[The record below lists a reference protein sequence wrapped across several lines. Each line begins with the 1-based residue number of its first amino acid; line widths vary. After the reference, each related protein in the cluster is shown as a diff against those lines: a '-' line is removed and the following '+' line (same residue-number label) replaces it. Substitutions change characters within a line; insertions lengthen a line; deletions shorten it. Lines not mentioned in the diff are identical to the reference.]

1 MRTQPWIHCA
11 SIDTAFIL
19 APAVIATLIALAI
32 NAAGHA
38 QAGVSLAAWA
48 VLVIGIDVA
57 HVYSTLYRTYLDPFE
72 RRQLSGWLIG
82 TPLATWV
89 LGVLLYTWSAATF
102 WSVLAYTAVFHFV
115 RQQYGF
121 LMLYSRGERA
131 PPAWSPLGI
140 SSLAARSPASGISSL
155 TARSPASGISS
166 LTARS
171 PASGIP
177 SLTARSSRRLDQAT
191 IYGATL
197 FPLLY
202 WHTHLPRPF
211 VWFTDG
217 DFLALPAVLW
227 RFALPLYIA
236 LFAAYLAK
244 EVALIYRTR
253 SINWPRNALI
263 LGTALSWYVGIV
275 AAAGDLVFTLTN
287 VVAHGIPYMA
297 LTCIYARRRDDRA
310 VSEGAPSGDGRVQ
323 NTRSLFV
330 LRLLP
335 YAIGL
340 LVVLA
345 FVEEGL
351 WDGLIWREH
360 LALFPG
366 FQFLPHIQNL
376 TTLSLLVPLLSVP
389 QMTHYVIDGVI
400 WRLRTQPEWRK
411 TLFWQPSNSPAQSA
425 S

>member
-1 MRTQPWIHCA
+1 MSPTTRQPWIHSPA
-11 SIDTAFIL
+11 IDTGFIL
-19 APAVIATLIALAI
+19 APAVLATLIALGI
-32 NAAGHA
+32 NTAGHA

-57 HVYSTLYRTYLDPFE
+57 HVYSTLYRTYLDPIE

-89 LGVLLYTWSAATF
+89 LGVLLYTASAATF

-131 PPAWSPLGI
+131 LPQW
-140 SSLAARSPASGISSL
+140 
-155 TARSPASGISS
+155 
-166 LTARS
+166 
-171 PASGIP
+171 
-177 SLTARSSRRLDQAT
+177 SRRLDQVA

-236 LFAAYLAK
+236 LFAAYLLK
-244 EVALIYRTR
+244 EITLYVRVR
-253 SINWPRNALI
+253 SINWPRNALV

-310 VSEGAPSGDGRVQ
+310 ASEGTPCGGRGGYQVKSS
-323 NTRSLFV
+323 RSLFV

-351 WDGLIWREH
+351 WDGLVWREH

-366 FQFLPHIQNL
+366 FQFLPHIESL
-376 TTLSLLVPLLSVP
+376 SALSLLVPLLSVP

-400 WRLRTQPEWRK
+400 WRLRTHPEWRK
-411 TLFWQPSNSPAQSA
+411 TLFWQPSGNPTETAP
-425 S
+425 

>member
-1 MRTQPWIHCA
+1 MPQPSTQTQPWIHSA
-11 SIDTAFIL
+11 AIDTTFIL
-19 APAVIATLIALAI
+19 APAVVATLIAVGI
-32 NAAGHA
+32 NTTGHA
-38 QAGVSLAAWA
+38 RAGVSVVAWA

-89 LGVLLYTWSAATF
+89 LGVLLYTWSAAIF

-121 LMLYSRGERA
+121 LMLYSRGER
-131 PPAWSPLGI
+131 PVPRW
-140 SSLAARSPASGISSL
+140 
-155 TARSPASGISS
+155 
-166 LTARS
+166 
-171 PASGIP
+171 
-177 SLTARSSRRLDQAT
+177 SRRLDQAA

-217 DFLALPAVLW
+217 DFLALPVILW

-236 LFAAYLAK
+236 LFAAYLVK
-244 EVALIYRTR
+244 EVTLSYKTYR
-253 SINWPRNALI
+253 INWPRNALV

-310 VSEGAPSGDGRVQ
+310 Q
-323 NTRSLFV
+323 NPRSLFV
-330 LRLLP
+330 LRFMP
-335 YAIGL
+335 YAIGV

-351 WDGLIWREH
+351 WDGLVWREH
-360 LALFPG
+360 LRIFPG
-366 FQFLPHIQNL
+366 FQLLPHIENL
-376 TTLSLLVPLLSVP
+376 STLSLLVPLLSVP

-400 WRLRTQPEWRK
+400 WRLRTHPEWRK
-411 TLFWQPSNSPAQSA
+411 TLFWQTGGNEAESLS
-425 S
+425 

>member
-1 MRTQPWIHCA
+1 MNSTTRQPWIHSPA
-11 SIDTAFIL
+11 IDTGFIL
-19 APAVIATLIALAI
+19 APAVLATLIALGI
-32 NAAGHA
+32 NTAGHA

-57 HVYSTLYRTYLDPFE
+57 HVYSTLYRTYLDPIE

-89 LGVLLYTWSAATF
+89 LGVLLYTASAATF

-131 PPAWSPLGI
+131 LPQW
-140 SSLAARSPASGISSL
+140 
-155 TARSPASGISS
+155 
-166 LTARS
+166 
-171 PASGIP
+171 
-177 SLTARSSRRLDQAT
+177 SRRLDQVA

-217 DFLALPAVLW
+217 DFLALPAILW
-227 RFALPLYIA
+227 RVGLPLYIA
-236 LFAAYLAK
+236 LFMAYIAK
-244 EVALIYRTR
+244 ELVLSYQSR
-253 SINWPRNALI
+253 SINLPRNALV

-275 AAAGDLVFTLTN
+275 VASGDLVFTLTN

-297 LTCIYARRRDDRA
+297 LTCIYARRRDERA
-310 VSEGAPSGDGRVQ
+310 NNS
-323 NTRSLFV
+323 RSLFV

-335 YAIGL
+335 FALGL
-340 LVVLA
+340 LIVLA

-351 WDGLIWREH
+351 WDGLVWREH

-366 FQFLPHIQNL
+366 FQLLPHIENSS
-376 TTLSLLVPLLSVP
+376 TLSLLVPLLSVP

-400 WRLRTQPEWRK
+400 WRLRTHPEWRK
-411 TLFWQPSNSPAQSA
+411 TLFWQPSPAHAESA
-425 S
+425 P

>member
-1 MRTQPWIHCA
+1 MRTQPWIHSA

-131 PPAWSPLGI
+131 LPAWSPLGI
-140 SSLAARSPASGISSL
+140 PSLAARSPASGIS
-155 TARSPASGISS
+155 
-166 LTARS
+166 
-171 PASGIP
+171 

-400 WRLRTQPEWRK
+400 WRLRTHPEWRK
-411 TLFWQPSNSPAQSA
+411 TLFWHAQSA

>member
-131 PPAWSPLGI
+131 LPAWSPLGI

-155 TARSPASGISS
+155 A
-166 LTARS
+166 
-171 PASGIP
+171 
-177 SLTARSSRRLDQAT
+177 ARSSRRLDQAT

-323 NTRSLFV
+323 NARSLFV

-366 FQFLPHIQNL
+366 FQLLPHIQNL

-411 TLFWQPSNSPAQSA
+411 TLFWHAQSA

>member
-1 MRTQPWIHCA
+1 MNPTPRQPWIHSA
-11 SIDTAFIL
+11 AIDTGFIL
-19 APAVIATLIALAI
+19 APAVLATLIALGI
-32 NAAGHA
+32 NTAGHA

-57 HVYSTLYRTYLDPFE
+57 HVYSTLYRTYLDPIE

-89 LGVLLYTWSAATF
+89 LGVLLYTASAATF

-121 LMLYSRGERA
+121 LMLYSRGER
-131 PPAWSPLGI
+131 
-140 SSLAARSPASGISSL
+140 SLPQW
-155 TARSPASGISS
+155 
-166 LTARS
+166 
-171 PASGIP
+171 
-177 SLTARSSRRLDQAT
+177 SRRLDQVA

-236 LFAAYLAK
+236 LFAAYLLK
-244 EVALIYRTR
+244 EITLYVRVR
-253 SINWPRNALI
+253 SINWPRNALV

-297 LTCIYARRRDDRA
+297 LTCIYARRRDDR
-310 VSEGAPSGDGRVQ
+310 VKSS
-323 NTRSLFV
+323 RSLFV

-351 WDGLIWREH
+351 WDGLVWREH

-366 FQFLPHIQNL
+366 FQFLPHIESL
-376 TTLSLLVPLLSVP
+376 SALSLLVPLLSVP

-400 WRLRTQPEWRK
+400 WRLRTHPEWRK
-411 TLFWQPSNSPAQSA
+411 TLFWQPSGSPAETA
-425 S
+425 P

>member
-1 MRTQPWIHCA
+1 MSHTMRQPWIHSPA
-11 SIDTAFIL
+11 VDTTFIL
-19 APAVIATLIALAI
+19 APAVLATVIALGI
-32 NAAGHA
+32 NTAGHA
-38 QAGVSLAAWA
+38 EAGVSLAAWA

-57 HVYSTLYRTYLDPFE
+57 HVYSTLYRTYLDPIE

-89 LGVLLYTWSAATF
+89 IGVLLYTWSATTF

-121 LMLYSRGERA
+121 LMLYSRGER
-131 PPAWSPLGI
+131 
-140 SSLAARSPASGISSL
+140 SLPEW
-155 TARSPASGISS
+155 
-166 LTARS
+166 
-171 PASGIP
+171 
-177 SLTARSSRRLDQAT
+177 SRRLDQVA

-236 LFAAYLAK
+236 LFAAYVLKETALYFRARRVNLASR
-244 EVALIYRTR
+244 V
-253 SINWPRNALI
+253 NFPRNALV
-263 LGTALSWYVGIV
+263 LGTALSWYVGII
-275 AAAGDLVFTLTN
+275 AASGDLVFTLTN

-310 VSEGAPSGDGRVQ
+310 TSEGIPSGDDRVKSS
-323 NTRSLFV
+323 RSLFV

-351 WDGLIWREH
+351 WDGLVWREH

-366 FQFLPHIQNL
+366 FQFLPHIENFS
-376 TTLSLLVPLLSVP
+376 TLSLLVPLLSVP

-400 WRLRTQPEWRK
+400 WRLRTHPEWRK
-411 TLFWQPSNSPAQSA
+411 TLFWQPSSNPAEST

>member
-1 MRTQPWIHCA
+1 MRTQPWIHSA
-11 SIDTAFIL
+11 PIDTAFIL

-72 RRQLSGWLIG
+72 RRQLSGWLMG

-89 LGVLLYTWSAATF
+89 LGVLLYTCSAATF

-131 PPAWSPLGI
+131 PPAWSPLGV
-140 SSLAARSPASGISSL
+140 SSL
-155 TARSPASGISS
+155 TARSPASGIS
-166 LTARS
+166 
-171 PASGIP
+171 

-400 WRLRTQPEWRK
+400 WRLRTHPEWRK

>member
-1 MRTQPWIHCA
+1 MTSPMPQTYRQPWIQSA
-11 SIDTAFIL
+11 AVDISFIL
-19 APAVIATLIALAI
+19 APAVLATLIALGL
-32 NAAGHA
+32 NTAGHA

-57 HVYSTLYRTYLDPFE
+57 HVYSTLYRTYLDPIE
-72 RRQLSGWLIG
+72 RRKLSGWLIG

-89 LGVLLYTWSAATF
+89 VGVLLYTWSATTF

-121 LMLYSRGERA
+121 LMLYSRGERPV
-131 PPAWSPLGI
+131 PPW
-140 SSLAARSPASGISSL
+140 
-155 TARSPASGISS
+155 
-166 LTARS
+166 
-171 PASGIP
+171 
-177 SLTARSSRRLDQAT
+177 SRRLDQVA

-227 RFALPLYIA
+227 RIALPLYA
-236 LFAAYLAK
+236 AVFAAYLVK
-244 EVALIYRTR
+244 EIALYYRAR
-253 SINWPRNALI
+253 YINWPRNALV

-297 LTCIYARRRDDRA
+297 LTCIYARRRDDR
-310 VSEGAPSGDGRVQ
+310 VRNP
-323 NTRSLFV
+323 RSLFV

-366 FQFLPHIQNL
+366 FQFLPHIENL
-376 TTLSLLVPLLSVP
+376 SALSLLVPLLSVP

-400 WRLRTQPEWRK
+400 WRLRTHPEWRK
-411 TLFWQPSNSPAQSA
+411 TLFWQPAENA

>member
-1 MRTQPWIHCA
+1 MRTQPWIHSA

-38 QAGVSLAAWA
+38 QASVSLAAWA

-140 SSLAARSPASGISSL
+140 S
-155 TARSPASGISS
+155 
-166 LTARS
+166 
-171 PASGIP
+171 

>member
-1 MRTQPWIHCA
+1 MTSPMPQTYRQPWIQSA
-11 SIDTAFIL
+11 AVDISFIL
-19 APAVIATLIALAI
+19 APAVLATLIALGL
-32 NAAGHA
+32 NTAGHA

-57 HVYSTLYRTYLDPFE
+57 HVYSTLYRTYLDPIE
-72 RRQLSGWLIG
+72 RRKLSGWLIG
-82 TPLATWV
+82 IPLATWV
-89 LGVLLYTWSAATF
+89 VGVLLYTWSATTF

-121 LMLYSRGERA
+121 LMLYSRGERPV
-131 PPAWSPLGI
+131 PPW
-140 SSLAARSPASGISSL
+140 
-155 TARSPASGISS
+155 
-166 LTARS
+166 
-171 PASGIP
+171 
-177 SLTARSSRRLDQAT
+177 SRRLDQVA

-227 RFALPLYIA
+227 RIALPLYAAVFVAYLVKEIA
-236 LFAAYLAK
+236 LY
-244 EVALIYRTR
+244 YRAR
-253 SINWPRNALI
+253 HINWPRNALV

-297 LTCIYARRRDDRA
+297 LTCIYARRRDDR
-310 VSEGAPSGDGRVQ
+310 VRNP
-323 NTRSLFV
+323 RSLFV

-366 FQFLPHIQNL
+366 FQFLPHIENL
-376 TTLSLLVPLLSVP
+376 SALSLLVPLLSVP

-400 WRLRTQPEWRK
+400 WRLRTHPEWRK
-411 TLFWQPSNSPAQSA
+411 TLFWQPAENA

>member
-1 MRTQPWIHCA
+1 MRTQPWIHSA
-11 SIDTAFIL
+11 PIDTTFIL

-72 RRQLSGWLIG
+72 RRQLSGWLMG

-89 LGVLLYTWSAATF
+89 LGVLLYTWSATTF

-121 LMLYSRGERA
+121 LMLYSRGERTL
-131 PPAWSPLGI
+131 PAWSLGH
-140 SSLAARSPASGISSL
+140 ARSA
-155 TARSPASGISS
+155 
-166 LTARS
+166 
-171 PASGIP
+171 
-177 SLTARSSRRLDQAT
+177 RRLDQAT

-236 LFAAYLAK
+236 LFTAYLAK
-244 EVALIYRTR
+244 EVALIYTTR
-253 SINWPRNALI
+253 NINWPRNALV

-310 VSEGAPSGDGRVQ
+310 Q

-400 WRLRTQPEWRK
+400 WRLRTHPEWRK
-411 TLFWQPSNSPAQSA
+411 TLFWQPSNSPAASA

>member
-1 MRTQPWIHCA
+1 MNFPVRTQPWIHSA
-11 SIDTAFIL
+11 PIDTAFIL

-38 QAGVSLAAWA
+38 QASVSLAAWA

-72 RRQLSGWLIG
+72 RRQLSGWLMG

-121 LMLYSRGERA
+121 LMLYSRGERTL
-131 PPAWSPLGI
+131 PAWSP
-140 SSLAARSPASGISSL
+140 
-155 TARSPASGISS
+155 
-166 LTARS
+166 
-171 PASGIP
+171 
-177 SLTARSSRRLDQAT
+177 LTARSSRRLDQAT

-244 EVALIYRTR
+244 EVALIYTTR
-253 SINWPRNALI
+253 SINWPRNALV

-287 VVAHGIPYMA
+287 VVAHGIPYMT
-297 LTCIYARRRDDRA
+297 LTCIYARRRDD
-310 VSEGAPSGDGRVQ
+310 RVQ

-335 YAIGL
+335 SAIGL

-400 WRLRTQPEWRK
+400 WRLRTHPEWRK
-411 TLFWQPSNSPAQSA
+411 TLFWQPSNSPAASA